1 MTICNVNILK
11 CFTSKVGVYINI
23 PTTTTTLDPICYLV
37 DCNGDFI
44 VDCECNYIVG
54 CGCVTTSTTTTSS
67 GFCVLVDCVSNFIV
81 DCEGNYISCLC
92 SPFISTT
99 TSTSTTLIPITTSTT
114 TTSSSPATT
123 STTTT
128 STSTTTSSTTTTVPG
143 CVCFSIENPAE
154 NLGNPGAVIYPCGGT
169 GPLEV
174 TIPVGTTNYYCVV
187 NGTVPTKQNSESGL
201 IITSCGTSCTTN
213 EDCDGC
219 TEGKLPV
226 PPGAGLTSFGDSI
239 TTDNFVSGGVSNL
252 YTTLLANDL
261 GVISTRYA
269 QGSTGFKSLMRFVH
283 QGCNGIN
290 CETLNSP
297 MTSNIDIVTEFYG
310 LNNVYYEA
318 NKTNNLP
325 IVRHGCLT
333 LMSVQWASS
342 IVNGANSSITRTG
355 TFIGYAA
362 KNNFVCGRFGTSAG
376 GTLPNT
382 TDAIYSNTPGSYVEY
397 TATFKH
403 VIIGLIGG
411 NGQFP
416 NFAGNP
422 IPSGVVN
429 VYVNN
434 ILQTTINLGQQYP
447 SPYTDAGG
455 GFGGDTETLGPVMV
469 PIIMPSSANRTIK
482 IELVSGDVAIDYISV
497 LASPNACYPVVLSE
511 VPYVDPLI
519 GPGWGPNGG
528 SAAAANTYSNQKL
541 SIVNT
546 WAAEGFPIKYNIVNS
561 PAGPYSYVNTTDGTH
576 PNILGNQQ
584 VKDAF
589 ASLFVLPPL

>member
-1 MTICNVNILK
+1 MNSCLQYTLK
-11 CFTSKVGVYINI
+11 CLSGGLGVFTNI
-23 PTTTTTLDPICYLV
+23 PTTTTTIDPLCYLV
-37 DCNGDFI
+37 DCKGNFI
-44 VDCECNYIVG
+44 VDCECNYIG
-54 CGCVTTSTTTTSS
+54 CMCPSSPILTTTSSTTTLNITTTSSTTTRQTTTTSSSTTLSTTSTTTTSLTS
-67 GFCVLVDCVSNFIV
+67 TTTSTTT
-81 DCEGNYISCLC
+81 SR
-92 SPFISTT
+92 SSTT
-99 TSTSTTLIPITTSTT
+99 TSTSTTTL
-114 TTSSSPATT
+114 SPSA
-123 STTTT
+123 
-128 STSTTTSSTTTTVPG
+128 
-143 CVCFSIENPAE
+143 
-154 NLGNPGAVIYPCGGT
+154 
-169 GPLEV
+169 
-174 TIPVGTTNYYCVV
+174 
-187 NGTVPTKQNSESGL
+187 
-201 IITSCGTSCTTN
+201 
-213 EDCDGC
+213 
-219 TEGKLPV
+219 KLPV

-239 TTDNFVSGGVSNL
+239 TTDNYVPGGISNL

-290 CETLNSP
+290 CETLNAP
-297 MTSNIDIVTEFYG
+297 MASNVDIVTEFYG

-355 TFIGYAA
+355 TFVGYAA

-397 TATFKH
+397 TATFRH
-403 VIIGLIGG
+403 AIIGLIGG
-411 NGQFP
+411 NGQFS
-416 NFAGNP
+416 NYAGNP

-447 SPYTDAGG
+447 SPYIDAGG

-469 PIIMPSSANRTIK
+469 PIIMPNSASRTIK
-482 IELVSGDVAIDYISV
+482 IELVSGDIAIDYISV
-497 LASPNACYPVVLSE
+497 LASPNVCYPVVLSE

-519 GPGWGPNGG
+519 APGWGPNGG
-528 SAAAANTYSNQKL
+528 SAAAADTYSNQKL

-546 WAAEGFPIKYNIVNS
+546 WAAEGFPIRYNIVNS

-584 VKDAF
+584 VKTAF
-589 ASLFVLPPL
+589 RTLFV